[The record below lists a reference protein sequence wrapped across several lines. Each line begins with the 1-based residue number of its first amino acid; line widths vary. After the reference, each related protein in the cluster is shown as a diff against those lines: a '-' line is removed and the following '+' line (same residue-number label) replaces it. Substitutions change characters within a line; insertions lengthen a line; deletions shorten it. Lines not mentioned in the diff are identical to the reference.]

1 MESKPILQPGRN
13 CWQVRRAEK
22 VAFLIDGA
30 NYFRA
35 LYQSLPLAEEQIMI
49 LSWDIYSRLHLL
61 PPTEKSPGAPPTVLG
76 DLLNHLLKE
85 KDALR
90 VRILNWDFA
99 VMFARDRELLPIYRL
114 DLKSHRR
121 MSFHLDDQC
130 PLGASHHQKVVVI
143 DDRLGFAGGLDL
155 TRGRWDTAH
164 HRPDDPRRQAVDGSP
179 LPIKPYHD
187 VQMAVSGP
195 AAAALG
201 QLARA
206 RWQRATGKE
215 VPIPVLNDRTLW
227 PSDLAVDL
235 TDVDVAIART
245 QPGFGGEERIDE
257 VKQLYL
263 DSIAA
268 ACEYILIEN
277 QYLTSPEIC
286 QALCQRLAAADGPEV
301 LVALPLKV
309 DGWLAHQTMDMIRV
323 EMIQRLR
330 AADRYQRLAVYYP
343 AHPDIGEDSI
353 NLHAKIMVSDD
364 RFLRIGSANLNN
376 RSMGL
381 DTECDLALEAPP
393 NSARVSAAIKG
404 FRNRL
409 LSQHLACAVE
419 EIDAQVSKQGS
430 LIAAIEALRHSG
442 RSLQPLE
449 PRLPDLDQSYL
460 AEIKLADPQQPIN
473 SETFIN
479 HFVPEQHSKAAGLR
493 VAGWVLA
500 LLLILALAA
509 AWRFTPLNQ
518 WLNTDYLVALAGR
531 WQESPLA
538 PLLTLTAIVVGGLLM
553 IPITALIVVAL
564 LIFDPLIGFAYA
576 LVGSLLC
583 ALAGYGLGHL
593 LGGQIIRQLAGDK
606 INRISR
612 KLGKRGILTILL
624 VRIVPVAPF
633 TLINLVAG
641 ASHIKLRDFL
651 LGSLFG
657 MAPGILGIVLLT
669 DRVKAMFKTP
679 DWTTLATL
687 LLVAGLVFAL
697 GYLLSRRL
705 LSLDPDQS
713 EAQERRNN

>member
-1 MESKPILQPGRN
+1 MERRKILKPGRN
-13 CWQVRRAEK
+13 CWQIKRAEK
-22 VAFLIDGA
+22 IAFLIEGE

-49 LSWDIYSRLHLL
+49 LSWDIFSRLHLIPPEEKRAQAL
-61 PPTEKSPGAPPTVLG
+61 PTALA
-76 DLLNHLLKE
+76 DQLNHLLHE
-85 KDALR
+85 KDDLR

-99 VMFARDRELLPIYRL
+99 MMFALDRELLPIYKL

-143 DDRLGFAGGLDL
+143 DDCLGFAGGLDL
-155 TRGRWDTAH
+155 TRGRWDTAQ

-201 QLARA
+201 QLARE
-206 RWQRATGKE
+206 RWQRATGKAIAPPE
-215 VPIPVLNDRTLW
+215 REEKSLW
-227 PSDLAVDL
+227 PSELAVDL

-245 QPGFGGEERIDE
+245 QPAYGSEHRIDE

-268 ACEYILIEN
+268 ARDYIFIEN

-286 QALCQRLAAADGPEV
+286 RALCQRLAAADGPEV
-301 LVALPLKV
+301 IVVLPLNV
-309 DGWLAHQTMDMIRV
+309 DGWLAHKTMDMIRV

-330 AADRYQRLAVYYP
+330 AADRNQRFAVYYA
-343 AHPDIGEDSI
+343 AHPEIGEQSI

-364 RFLRIGSANLNN
+364 CFLRIGSANLNN

-381 DTECDLALEAPP
+381 DTECDLALEAPADSP
-393 NSARVSAAIKG
+393 RVSEAIKG

-409 LSQHLACAVE
+409 LSQHLACEVD
-419 EIDAQVSKQGS
+419 EIDAQISRQGS
-430 LIAAIEALRHSG
+430 VIAGIEALRHAG
-442 RSLQPLE
+442 RSLQPLG
-449 PRLPDLDQSYL
+449 PRLPDLDAAYL
-460 AEIKLADPQQPIN
+460 AEIKLADPEQPIN
-473 SETFIN
+473 TNTFIN
-479 HFVPEQHSKAAGLR
+479 HFVPDQHSKTAGLR
-493 VAGWVLA
+493 IAAWVLA
-500 LLLILALAA
+500 LLLILAAAA

-518 WLNTDYLVALAGR
+518 WLDTDYLVALAGS

-538 PLLTLTAIVVGGLLM
+538 PLLTLISFVVAGLLM
-553 IPITALIVVAL
+553 VPITAIIIVAQ
-564 LIFDPLIGFAYA
+564 LIFDPLPGFAYA
-576 LVGSLLC
+576 LTGSLLC

-593 LGGQIIRQLAGDK
+593 LGGRTVRRLAGGK
-606 INRISR
+606 INQISR
-612 KLGKRGILTILL
+612 KLGKRGILTILF

-651 LGSLFG
+651 LGSVLG
-657 MAPGILGIVLLT
+657 MAPGIFGVVLLT
-669 DRVKAMFKTP
+669 DRVKAMLESP

-687 LLVAGLVFAL
+687 LLVAALVFAC
-697 GYLLSRRL
+697 GYVLSRHL
-705 LSLDPDQS
+705 LRLDPEKSAAEDRQKP
-713 EAQERRNN
+713 

>member
-1 MESKPILQPGRN
+1 MECRKILSPGRN
-13 CWQVRRAEK
+13 CWQIRRAEK

-35 LYQSLPLAEEQIMI
+35 LYQSLPLAEAQIMI
-49 LSWDIYSRLHLL
+49 LSWDIYSRLQLI
-61 PPTEKSPGAPPTVLG
+61 PPEEKSATGLPTALE
-76 DLLNHLLKE
+76 DLLNHLLRE
-85 KDALR
+85 KSDLR
-90 VRILNWDFA
+90 VKILNWDFA
-99 VMFARDRELLPIYRL
+99 MMFALDRELMQLYKL
-114 DLKSHRR
+114 DWKSHRR

-130 PLGASHHQKVVVI
+130 PLGSSHHQKVVVI
-143 DDRLGFAGGLDL
+143 DNCLGFAGGLDI
-155 TRGRWDTAH
+155 TRGRWDTAQ

-187 VQMAVSGP
+187 VHMAVSGP

-201 QLARA
+201 QLARD
-206 RWQRATGKE
+206 RWQQATGKA
-215 VPIPVLNDRTLW
+215 VPPPEQDKPSLW
-227 PSDLAVDL
+227 PAELGVDL

-245 QPGFGGEERIDE
+245 QPGFGVQEQVDE

-268 ACEYILIEN
+268 ARDYIFIEN

-286 QALCQRLAAADGPEV
+286 QALCEQLAKANGPEV
-301 LVALPLKV
+301 IVALPLNV
-309 DGWLAHQTMDMIRV
+309 DGWLAHKTMDMIRV
-323 EMIQRLR
+323 EMLQRLR
-330 AADRYQRLAVYYP
+330 AADRYGRFAVYYA
-343 AHPDIGEDSI
+343 AHPDIGDQSI

-393 NSARVSAAIKG
+393 NRPQVVEALKG

-409 LSQHLACAVE
+409 LSQHLDCE
-419 EIDAQVSKQGS
+419 TDEIDARIRAQGS
-430 LIAAIEALRHSG
+430 VIAAIEALRHSG

-449 PRLPDLDQSYL
+449 PRLPDLDEAYL

-479 HFVPEQHSKAAGLR
+479 HFVPQQQSKAAGR
-493 VAGWVLA
+493 RIAVWVLT
-500 LLLILALAA
+500 LLLILAAAA

-518 WLNTDYLVALAGR
+518 WLDSDYLVALAAD
-531 WQESPLA
+531 WQETPLA
-538 PLLTLTAIVVGGLLM
+538 PLLTLTGIVVGGLLM

-564 LIFDPLIGFAYA
+564 LLYDPLIGFAYA
-576 LVGSLLC
+576 LSGSLLC

-593 LGGQIIRQLAGDK
+593 LGGQTIRQLAGDK

-612 KLGKRGILTILL
+612 KLAKRGILAILF
-624 VRIVPVAPF
+624 VRIFPVAPF

-651 LGSLFG
+651 LGSLLG
-657 MAPGILGIVLLT
+657 MAPGILGVVLLT
-669 DRVKAMFKTP
+669 DRVRAMLKTP
-679 DWTTLATL
+679 DWTTLMTL
-687 LLVAGLVFAL
+687 LLVATLVL
-697 GYLLSRRL
+697 VTGYLLSRRL
-705 LSLDPDQS
+705 LTLDPERSADDDQRK
-713 EAQERRNN
+713 Q